1 MVYRLLLMVS
11 KCTYLEFNNETLW
24 LLQNMY
30 EETEPGMRFYWDG
43 GKAAMCDSGDIVWS
57 AMVEIE

>member
-1 MVYRLLLMVS
+1 MP
-11 KCTYLEFNNETLW
+11 KCTHLEFNNETLW

-30 EETEPGMRFYWDG
+30 EETEPGMRSYWDG